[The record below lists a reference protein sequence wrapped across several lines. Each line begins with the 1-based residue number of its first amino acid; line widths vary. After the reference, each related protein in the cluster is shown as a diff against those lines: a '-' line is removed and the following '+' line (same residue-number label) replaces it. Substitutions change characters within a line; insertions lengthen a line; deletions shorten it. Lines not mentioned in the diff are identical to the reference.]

1 MAYISSKEPFTM
13 SLKLNSFEDSRSCSS
28 QLTFCELHNFAEPS
42 APNHEQPSRSPAAAA
57 ATHSHSSHARFR
69 FEPTQEAGASLFDGR
84 DEIFMI
90 VFFFFNACTLRF
102 SHYYHFVLLHEIM
115 TQLYIL
121 GVNIFIISC

>member
-1 MAYISSKEPFTM
+1 M

-90 VFFFFNACTLRF
+90 VFYLERVHFAIFTLLPFCTIARNNDAVIY
-102 SHYYHFVLLHEIM
+102 SR
-115 TQLYIL
+115 
-121 GVNIFIISC
+121 C